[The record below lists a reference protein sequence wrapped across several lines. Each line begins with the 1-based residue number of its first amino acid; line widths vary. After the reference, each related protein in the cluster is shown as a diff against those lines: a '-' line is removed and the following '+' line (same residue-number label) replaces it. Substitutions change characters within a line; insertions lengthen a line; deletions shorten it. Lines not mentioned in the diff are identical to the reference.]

1 MVLRSRAYRGDL
13 MGENPSAFGNIDLKL
28 FSETSSATMEFHAI
42 AGPLFYR
49 SGQPLS
55 TDTPIESTS
64 ESSHSPHNLND
75 HQLDDLIDMD
85 QAAEIDVY
93 AERRSVRDDIKATS
107 MLKRNG
113 PFRWSAS
120 ADLKDVDHKG
130 HPDVWN
136 FEAVSPQWAWTH
148 ESGAHGAQ

>member
-1 MVLRSRAYRGDL
+1 

-28 FSETSSATMEFHAI
+28 FSETSTATMEFHAF

-49 SGQPLS
+49 SSIPQTPS
-55 TDTPIESTS
+55 TDAAVDSTT
-64 ESSHSPHNLND
+64 EPSHSANNLSEFES
-75 HQLDDLIDMD
+75 DDLIDMD
-85 QAAEIDVY
+85 KAAEIDVY
-93 AERRSVRDDIKATS
+93 AERRSVRDDIRATA

-120 ADLKDVDHKG
+120 VNLKDVDHKG

-148 ESGAHGAQ
+148 ESGEHGMH